1 MAKLHDKE
9 TQSIAAAVSDV
20 LEKKVK
26 EEVKYPH
33 MMYSPDGKDE
43 VEVKDKAEHEKFA
56 KKGYVHKK
64 PDVKEVD
71 EPRVPDGKN
80 GPQTGE
86 KDFKKKHAVKKSG
99 EKEDGT
105 VVKEKADDDTV
116 AMIRANPKMKDKIL
130 RGLNP
135 KARKAVIKAL
145 GEETIEEVTISIDE
159 KLRAGKGK
167 GTADVDYIGDSD
179 LTKKLEKKFKVKI
192 KNTGNTTADIIG
204 NKQNVVN
211 FLMNHY
217 YFDAEDVEDMYPDLL
232 EGNVKT
238 AEEELSDKQKKYQAF
253 FQKALK
259 KFNVKSPAELPKEK
273 RKEFFDYVDKNYDA
287 GENETD

>member
-105 VVKEKADDDTV
+105 VVKEKS
-116 AMIRANPKMKDKIL
+116 
-130 RGLNP
+130 
-135 KARKAVIKAL
+135 
-145 GEETIEEVTISIDE
+145 EEVSISIDE
-159 KLRAGKGK
+159 KKLKAGKGK
-167 GTADVDYIGDSD
+167 GTADIDYIGDSD

-192 KNTGNTTADIIG
+192 KNTGNTTADVIG

-217 YFDAEDVEDMYPDLL
+217 YYDSEDVEDMYPDLL
-232 EGNVKT
+232 EGNVKTANVKT